1 MGDTNKLCLGAGA
14 LYLDNVDVG
23 FLKGN
28 VELTYTREKV
38 GFKPAN
44 ELGEVKRWIISE
56 GATLRATVAEL
67 KPANLRLAL
76 GINEA
81 IGSSQSYPA
90 YDPSSFSAGADDSFD
105 VIHFGGSK
113 VVDELALRFE
123 HTKADTS
130 EKIILVLYKVVATPE
145 ITIPFAE
152 EEVILHDMAFEALH
166 DTSRAAGDQLGFV
179 AEQVQGA

>member
-1 MGDTNKLCLGAGA
+1 MGDTNKLCLGAGT

-28 VELTYTREKV
+28 VELTYTKTKV

-44 ELGEVKRWIISE
+44 YLGDVKRWIIDE
-56 GATLRATVAEL
+56 GVTLRATVAEL
-67 KPANLRLAL
+67 KAANLRLAL

-81 IGSSQSYPA
+81 VGASQSFPA
-90 YDPSSFSAGADDSFD
+90 YDPTSYSEGASDSFD
-105 VIHFGGSK
+105 VLHFGGSK

-130 EKIILVLYKVVATPE
+130 QKIILVLYKVVATPE

-166 DTSRAAGDQLGFV
+166 DTTRDAGDQLGFF
-179 AEQVQGA
+179 AEQVQG